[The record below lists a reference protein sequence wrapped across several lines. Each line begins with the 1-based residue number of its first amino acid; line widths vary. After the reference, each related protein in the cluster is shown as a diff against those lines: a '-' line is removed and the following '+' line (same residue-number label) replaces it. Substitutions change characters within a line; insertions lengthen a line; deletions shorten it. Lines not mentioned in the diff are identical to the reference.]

1 MDDRVKL
8 KVMGIT
14 YSQIQNGAYALV
26 LAEENGDRRIPII
39 IGTAEAQSIAIRL
52 EHLTPPRPMTHDLFA
67 SFAQGFGIR
76 LREVFVYHYED
87 GVFSSELLFDDGTRQ
102 IRIDSRTSDA
112 IAIAL
117 RTQSPIYTTEKIIS
131 EAGIIFQE
139 EPKEKNGN
147 PGAVLAL
154 VLFALLGGG
163 AAFYYF
169 KFLKPKQN
177 VKGDTD
183 LEDFEFEDYDEDE
196 PEADTGEVSKEE
208 ETEDE
213 EV

>member
-8 KVMGIT
+8 KVKGIT

-139 EPKEKNGN
+139 DPKEK
-147 PGAVLAL
+147 
-154 VLFALLGGG
+154 
-163 AAFYYF
+163 
-169 KFLKPKQN
+169 KKEETK
-177 VKGDTD
+177 
-183 LEDFEFEDYDEDE
+183 
-196 PEADTGEVSKEE
+196 VSKHKHLDEYSTKELKERLEE
-208 ETEDE
+208 AIRTEAYE
-213 EV
+213 KAALIQQELKKREQKQG

>member
-139 EPKEKNGN
+139 ERKEK
-147 PGAVLAL
+147 
-154 VLFALLGGG
+154 
-163 AAFYYF
+163 
-169 KFLKPKQN
+169 K
-177 VKGDTD
+177 
-183 LEDFEFEDYDEDE
+183 
-196 PEADTGEVSKEE
+196 KEE
-208 ETEDE
+208 TKTVKRKHLNDYSTKELKERLE
-213 EV
+213 EAVRMEAYEKAALIQQELKKREQKQG

>member
-1 MDDRVKL
+1 MDNRVKL

-117 RTQSPIYTTEKIIS
+117 RTQSPIYTTEKIIN

-139 EPKEKNGN
+139 EPKEK
-147 PGAVLAL
+147 
-154 VLFALLGGG
+154 
-163 AAFYYF
+163 
-169 KFLKPKQN
+169 K
-177 VKGDTD
+177 
-183 LEDFEFEDYDEDE
+183 
-196 PEADTGEVSKEE
+196 KEE
-208 ETEDE
+208 TKTVKRKHLNDYSTKELKERLE
-213 EV
+213 EAVRMEAYEKAALIQQELKKREQKQG

>member
-14 YSQIQNGAYALV
+14 YSQIHNGAYALV

-139 EPKEKNGN
+139 EPKEK
-147 PGAVLAL
+147 
-154 VLFALLGGG
+154 
-163 AAFYYF
+163 
-169 KFLKPKQN
+169 K
-177 VKGDTD
+177 
-183 LEDFEFEDYDEDE
+183 
-196 PEADTGEVSKEE
+196 KEE
-208 ETEDE
+208 TKTVKRKHLNDYSTKELKERLE
-213 EV
+213 EAVRMEAYEKAALIQQELKKREQKQG

>member
-139 EPKEKNGN
+139 EPKEK
-147 PGAVLAL
+147 
-154 VLFALLGGG
+154 
-163 AAFYYF
+163 
-169 KFLKPKQN
+169 KKEDTKT
-177 VKGDTD
+177 VKRKHLND
-183 LEDFEFEDYDEDE
+183 
-196 PEADTGEVSKEE
+196 
-208 ETEDE
+208 
-213 EV
+213 

>member
-139 EPKEKNGN
+139 EPKEK
-147 PGAVLAL
+147 
-154 VLFALLGGG
+154 
-163 AAFYYF
+163 
-169 KFLKPKQN
+169 K
-177 VKGDTD
+177 
-183 LEDFEFEDYDEDE
+183 
-196 PEADTGEVSKEE
+196 KEE
-208 ETEDE
+208 TKTVKRKHLNDYSTKELKERLE
-213 EV
+213 EAVCMEAYEKAALIQQELKKREQKQG

>member
-14 YSQIQNGAYALV
+14 YGQIQNGAYALV

-139 EPKEKNGN
+139 EPKEK
-147 PGAVLAL
+147 
-154 VLFALLGGG
+154 
-163 AAFYYF
+163 
-169 KFLKPKQN
+169 K
-177 VKGDTD
+177 
-183 LEDFEFEDYDEDE
+183 
-196 PEADTGEVSKEE
+196 KEE
-208 ETEDE
+208 TKTVKRKHLNDYSTKELKERLE
-213 EV
+213 EAVRMEAYEKAALIQQELKKREQKQG

>member
-117 RTQSPIYTTEKIIS
+117 RTQSPIYTTEKIIN

-139 EPKEKNGN
+139 EPKEKKKEETKTVKRKHLNDYSTK
-147 PGAVLAL
+147 VLKRTFF
-154 VLFALLGGG
+154 VLFIVRHRLFFVNLQ
-163 AAFYYF
+163 
-169 KFLKPKQN
+169 PKWMYLT
-177 VKGDTD
+177 VIR
-183 LEDFEFEDYDEDE
+183 LI
-196 PEADTGEVSKEE
+196 
-208 ETEDE
+208 
-213 EV
+213 

>member
-139 EPKEKNGN
+139 EPKEK
-147 PGAVLAL
+147 
-154 VLFALLGGG
+154 
-163 AAFYYF
+163 
-169 KFLKPKQN
+169 K
-177 VKGDTD
+177 
-183 LEDFEFEDYDEDE
+183 
-196 PEADTGEVSKEE
+196 KEE
-208 ETEDE
+208 TKTVKRKHLNDYSTKELKERLE
-213 EV
+213 EAVRMEAYEKAALIQQELKKRE

>member
-26 LAEENGDRRIPII
+26 VAEENGDRRIPII

-139 EPKEKNGN
+139 EPKEK
-147 PGAVLAL
+147 
-154 VLFALLGGG
+154 
-163 AAFYYF
+163 
-169 KFLKPKQN
+169 K
-177 VKGDTD
+177 
-183 LEDFEFEDYDEDE
+183 
-196 PEADTGEVSKEE
+196 KEE
-208 ETEDE
+208 TKTVKRKHLNDYSTKELKERLE
-213 EV
+213 EAVRMEAYEKAALIQQELKKREQKQG